1 MDYESI
7 MAEIRALKSFLEE
20 GDYNDNKM
28 IESLVVTMNEATAD
42 NFVNMFM
49 AWVNTTFQQYRDK
62 VQNRKLWRDKINE
75 LEAMLP
81 VDDEEVL
88 V

>member
-1 MDYESI
+1 MENERI
-7 MAEIRALKSFLEE
+7 QAEIRALKSFLEE

-42 NFVNMFM
+42 NFIEMFM

-62 VQNRKLWRDKINE
+62 VQNRQLWRDKINE
-75 LEAMLP
+75 LEAMLSA
-81 VDDEEVL
+81 E
-88 V
+88 

>member
-1 MDYESI
+1 MENEHI
-7 MAEIRALKSFLEE
+7 LAEIRALKSFLEE

-42 NFVNMFM
+42 NFIEMFM

-62 VQNRKLWRDKINE
+62 VQNRQMWRDKINE
-75 LEAMLP
+75 LEAMLNN
-81 VDDEEVL
+81 EK
-88 V
+88 